1 MFIETNPSSSYQRLG
16 PGFSV
21 LDPVAANTTN
31 SNVEMFRALAES
43 IEKTLSEDVEEVYG
57 PCREKT
63 SLWGFRPGLT
73 QIQLYSHRGF
83 LEA

>member
-43 IEKTLSEDVEEVYG
+43 IEKTLSEDVEEV
-57 PCREKT
+57 
-63 SLWGFRPGLT
+63 
-73 QIQLYSHRGF
+73 
-83 LEA
+83 